1 MSTPAVLLVV
11 VLLVAMVIGLPVAWS
26 LGLAGLAAVLTD
38 GTLPMMVIAQR
49 PFAAID
55 SFPMLAIPGFIVA
68 GEIMSAGGI
77 SKRLVNFC
85 QAMLG
90 RIPGS
95 LSVVSVVACAFFA
108 ALSGSAIA
116 TTAAIGGIIYPEM
129 VKRGYPKDYSAAVQA
144 IGGTLGPVIPPSL
157 LFIFYAQVTNLSVA
171 KLLMSG
177 VIPGILS
184 AAGLCLV
191 AIIIAKKNN
200 YPVEGRTSGQEKISA
215 FKDAIWALLFPI
227 IILGGIYSG
236 IFTPT
241 EAALVAVVYGLLVSL
256 FIYRELKV
264 KDILKIFK
272 NAAVSTAN
280 TLVLV
285 SLAQMFAWMVAY
297 YNIPTLVTNAM
308 TSVIDNKVTFL
319 LICNVVLIIAGMFM
333 DAIPIIVIM
342 APILHPMALAY
353 NINPIQFAL
362 VVTFIL
368 CLGIATPPFGPT
380 LYVACGFSQ
389 EPLMRVAKKMMPFV
403 AMQIALGLLFSFV
416 PALSTWLPSLL

>member
-1 MSTPAVLLVV
+1 MSTPAILLVV
-11 VLLVAMVIGLPVAWS
+11 VLLVGMAIGLPVAWS
-26 LGLAGLAAVLTD
+26 LGLAGLAAVLAD
-38 GTLPMMVIAQR
+38 GGLPLMVIAQR

-68 GEIMSAGGI
+68 GEIMSSGGI
-77 SKRLVNFC
+77 SRRLVNFC
-85 QAMLG
+85 QCMLG

-184 AAGLCLV
+184 AIGLSIV
-191 AIIIAKKNN
+191 AIIIAKKNH
-200 YPVEGRTSGQEKISA
+200 YPVENKSSSKEKLLA

-241 EAALVAVVYGLLVSL
+241 EAALVAVVYGLIVSL
-256 FIYRELKV
+256 LVYRELKL
-264 KDILKIFK
+264 KDIPKIFK

-285 SLAQMFAWMVAY
+285 SLAQMFGWMVAY
-297 YNIPTLVTNAM
+297 YNIPTIVTNAM
-308 TSVIDNKVTFL
+308 TSVIHGKVTFL
-319 LICNVVLIIAGMFM
+319 ILCNIILIIAGMFM

-342 APILHPMALAY
+342 APILHPMALSY
-353 NINPIQFAL
+353 GVDPIQFAL

-389 EPLMRVAKKMMPFV
+389 EPLMKVAVKMLPFV
-403 AMQIALGLLFSFV
+403 AIQIALGLLFSFV
-416 PALSTWLPSLL
+416 PILSTWLPSFV

>member
-1 MSTPAVLLVV
+1 MSTPAI
-11 VLLVAMVIGLPVAWS
+11 LLVAVLLIGMVLGLPVAWS
-26 LGLAGLAAVLTD
+26 LGLAGLAACLSD
-38 GTLPMMVIAQR
+38 GTLPLMVIAQR

-68 GEIMSAGGI
+68 GEIMSNGGI

-90 RIPGS
+90 QIPGS

-177 VIPGILS
+177 VIPGIIS
-184 AAGLCLV
+184 AIGLCVV
-191 AIIIAKKNN
+191 AVIIAKRNN
-200 YPVEGRTSGQEKISA
+200 YPVEEKSSSRVKVKA
-215 FKDAIWALLFPI
+215 LKDAIWALIFPI

-236 IFTPT
+236 VFTPT
-241 EAALVAVVYGLLVSL
+241 EAALVAVVYGLIISL
-256 FIYRELKV
+256 FVYRELKF
-264 KDILKIFK
+264 KDLPKIFK

-285 SLAQMFAWMVAY
+285 SLAQMFGWMVAY
-297 YNIPTLVTNAM
+297 YNIPAIVTNFM
-308 TSVIDNKVTFL
+308 TAVISNKVAFL
-319 LICNVVLIIAGMFM
+319 LLCNVILIIAGMFM

-342 APILHPMALAY
+342 GPILHPMAIAY
-353 NINPIQFAL
+353 GVDPIQFAL

-380 LYVACGFSQ
+380 LYVACGFSG
-389 EPLMRVAKKMMPFV
+389 EPLMKVAKKMMPFV
-403 AMQIALGLLFSFV
+403 AMQVFLGLLFSFV
-416 PALSTWLPSLL
+416 KPLSTWLPSLT

>member
-308 TSVIDNKVTFL
+308 TSVIDNKVAFL